1 MINATL
7 QKQTLRRCVPRL
19 MAAIVL
25 AVSLAFAVPAM
36 LLHYVPIL

>member
-19 MAAIVL
+19 VASIII
-25 AVSLAFAVPAM
+25 AVGLVFAVPI
-36 LLHYVPIL
+36 LLGY